1 MGLKVCVQTCEA
13 GLKVCMQTWET
24 RLKVWMQTCEG
35 RLKVCAQ
42 TCEAGLKVCAK
53 TCEAGLKVCKQ
64 ICALGHARKHLQAK
78 WLCKFTFK
86 LARGVESL
94 PANLRGRLK
103 VCITNC
109 EAGLKV
115 CVQTFVES

>member
-1 MGLKVCVQTCEA
+1 MYPIFKVIRHVGLKVCVQTCEA
-13 GLKVCMQTWET
+13 GLKVCMQTCET

-35 RLKVCAQ
+35 R
-42 TCEAGLKVCAK
+42 LKVCAK

-64 ICALGHARKHLQAK
+64 ICALGYARKHLQAK

-94 PANLRGRLK
+94 PAHLQGRLK
-103 VCITNC
+103 VCIKTC